1 MPIDRHS
8 DSSALFAQPAARR
21 HAQQMREQAASF
33 AADLAIARWSGAPV
47 APAMAERA
55 DWLRQAQ
62 EGLQQWLSAGG
73 FAQQDDSHPPG
84 APAATAPA
92 PLPYPGSRPLFY
104 TLFRHARSTAA

>member
-47 APAMAERA
+47 APAMAGRA

-62 EGLQQWLSAGG
+62 EGLQQWLTAGG
-73 FAQQDDSHPPG
+73 FAQHEDDNMQS
-84 APAATAPA
+84 AAAVATPAS
-92 PLPYPGSRPLFY
+92 LPCPGSRPLFY
-104 TLFRHARSTAA
+104 TLFRQARSTAA